1 MIYSLFGAIAGGIL
15 LGYLCFDVSD
25 KPALDTTLMTAL
37 NFMILVA
44 GIKVVS
50 SAGLS
55 LTSKHRYPKRIPPA
69 IAPNK
74 E

>member
-44 GIKVVS
+44 GVEIGSLFGISVS
-50 SAGLS
+50 MNRL
-55 LTSKHRYPKRIPPA
+55 KY
-69 IAPNK
+69 
-74 E
+74 